1 MFQPQKTYEFYS
13 PTKVLSGNK
22 ALENLPVELDGMNA
36 VKPLILTTPGLSA
49 RGMEKVMASAFGDSN
64 LTIGVFA
71 GVPPQPDLRLIRE
84 LYSLYRDNGYD
95 AIIALGGGPVLDTA
109 KALNIAVSGKPEDLE
124 SLASG
129 NPLTTKLKPLAAIL
143 NLDLSGCE
151 MTRYASLGS
160 LSLTSPAL
168 IPDLMIIDPR
178 TATEEEQ
185 KTMAAT
191 SLMSM
196 TQAVEACLHPARN
209 HLTDA
214 YAYGAARFIMENIT
228 NVMRNPSDR
237 KGRLALANAAFF
249 AQTSFDN
256 LAPGMVYELGMA
268 VSRSCHT
275 KPGLIMGLLLPHF
288 LLLEMRKETTDRKD
302 LYLFIGGPEAF
313 AGTMAEASARKAVDR
328 IVEILLE
335 LQSIVTYFPR
345 SIRDLGIKK
354 EDLEKIVAHGS
365 AAGVR
370 GEYDPQDI
378 RNILEKA
385 WETRF

>member
-129 NPLTTKLKPLAAIL
+129 NPLTKKLKPLAAIL

>member
-1 MFQPQKTYEFYS
+1 VFQPQSSYAFYS
-13 PTKVLSGNK
+13 PAKVLSGNK

-49 RGMEKVMASAFGDSN
+49 RGMEKVMAAAFADSN

-71 GVPPQPDLRLIRE
+71 GVPAQPDLKLVRE
-84 LYSLYRDNGYD
+84 LYGLYRDNGYD
-95 AIIALGGGPVLDTA
+95 AIIALGGGPVLDIA
-109 KALNIAVSGKPEDLE
+109 KALNVAVSGKPEDLE
-124 SLASG
+124 SLADR
-129 NPLTTKLKPLAAIL
+129 NPLTKKLRPLAAIL

-151 MTRYASLGS
+151 MTRYVSLGS

-168 IPDLMIIDPR
+168 IPDLMVLDPR
-178 TATEEEQ
+178 TVMAEER
-185 KTMAAT
+185 KTVASTA
-191 SLMSM
+191 LMSL

-209 HLTDA
+209 PLTDA
-214 YAYGAARFIMENIT
+214 YAYGSARFIMENILD
-228 NVMRNPSDR
+228 VLKNPSDR
-237 KGRLALANAAFF
+237 KGRMALANAAYF

-256 LAPGMVYELGMA
+256 LLPGMVYELGMA
-268 VSRSCHT
+268 MSRSCHT
-275 KPGLIMGLLLPHF
+275 HPGLIMGLLLPHF
-288 LLLEMRKETTDRKD
+288 LLLEMKKETATRKD

-313 AGTMAEASARKAVDR
+313 AGTMPPASFRKAVDR

-335 LQSIVTYFPR
+335 LQSLVTDFPR
-345 SIRDLGIKK
+345 SIRDVGIKR
-354 EDLEKIVAHGS
+354 EDLESLVEPRS

-378 RNILEKA
+378 RNIMEKA

>member
-1 MFQPQKTYEFYS
+1 VFESQRAYAFYS

-71 GVPPQPDLRLIRE
+71 GVPPLPDLMLVRE
-84 LYSLYRDNGYD
+84 LYGFYRDNGYD
-95 AIIALGGGPVLDTA
+95 AIIALGGGPVMDTA
-109 KALNIAVSGKPEDLE
+109 KALNIAVSGRPEDLE
-124 SLASG
+124 VLAAG
-129 NPLTTKLKPLAAIL
+129 KPLTKKLRPLAAIP

-151 MTRYASLGS
+151 MTRYASLGP
-160 LSLTSPAL
+160 LSLASPAL

-178 TATEEEQ
+178 TVPAEER

-191 SLMSM
+191 ALMSM
-196 TQAVEACLHPARN
+196 TQAVEACLHPGRN
-209 HLTDA
+209 PLTDA
-214 YAYGAARFIMENIT
+214 YAYGAARFIMENILA
-228 NVMRNPSDR
+228 VLRSPSDR

-256 LAPGMVYELGMA
+256 LAPGVVYELGIA
-268 VSRSCHT
+268 ISRSCQT

-288 LLLEMRKETTDRKD
+288 LLLEMRKETAAAKD

-313 AGTMAEASARKAVDR
+313 AGTAAEASSRKALDR
-328 IVEILLE
+328 IVEVLLE
-335 LQSIVTYFPR
+335 LQSLVTDFPR
-345 SIRDLGIKK
+345 SIRDLGINK
-354 EDLEKIVAHGS
+354 EDLEGLVAQGS
-365 AAGVR
+365 ATGVR